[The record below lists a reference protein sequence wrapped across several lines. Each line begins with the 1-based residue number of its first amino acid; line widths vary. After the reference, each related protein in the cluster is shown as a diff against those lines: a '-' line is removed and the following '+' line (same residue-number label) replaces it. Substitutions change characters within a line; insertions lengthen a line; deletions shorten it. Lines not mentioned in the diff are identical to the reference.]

1 MLRESKAKFMKA
13 IGKKIKIIPRKQND
27 VWYSWSSVEA
37 IKSEEARDTREGE
50 DVTLECRFSPQLTAM
65 QPAYF
70 WVRTNRRDHD
80 NVAIQGTPLD
90 VNYRLDFRPEEGRY
104 DLHISNVSYERD
116 DGKFECRLKVS
127 GSGKDI
133 HSQAYQLTVLT
144 PPGPPKVGP
153 SLTPTAT
160 EGKPLE
166 LTCASRGGSPDPIVR
181 WFRAGQKEPLEG
193 AIRSTLDQGVMSSL
207 SLTPDKA
214 DDGAVFRC
222 VVWNRAMPPGAKL
235 ETTVNLNVNYFPRV
249 DVGPE
254 NPIRVERD
262 GTAVLQCNVDSKPRV
277 NNVRWIR
284 DGRFISTSFRHTIQR
299 VTVQDSGRYKCSA
312 DNGLGQPKEAEV
324 LLDVQYPPQVTV
336 ETGPGIARQREAEEG
351 EMVTI
356 KCNVSANPPP
366 ITVEWLREGRP
377 EFRQSGELL
386 KLHKV
391 TADSAGTYMCRA
403 TNILNPTTTTR
414 LRSNRV
420 GNATVTLLVRHRPG
434 KAQITPDRPIAS
446 EGNGVTLTCS
456 ASPPGWPTPQYR
468 WWRELEDSTPT
479 SQITVLATGPK
490 YNIPSAHLGS
500 EGKYHCEAN
509 NEMGHGEKAT
519 VVLTVYQPPRF
530 LVKLQP
536 HLTRRIGDTEFSVTC
551 GAQGKP
557 KPTIRWL
564 KDSKEISPK
573 YFDISTDESEGT
585 FFAGRNA
592 VYTVQS
598 TLRFIGRERP
608 GGMQL
613 IPADRGVYACIF
625 ENEVKRTET
634 TMHLRI
640 EHEPITLHR
649 YDKVAY
655 DLRETAEV
663 ICQVQAYPRPEFQ
676 WSYSTNTAPLLAGAD
691 GHYEINTTV
700 NESGGDI
707 YTSILQISHVR
718 QADYGEY
725 YCRVANTLGSV
736 KTLIRLQPKG
746 PPEKPE
752 ALTAIEIGH
761 SFITLQW
768 TPGFNGGLQSTKYFV
783 SYKRVLTAPNDDCYA
798 PRKPGN
804 NVESWHEFDCQTK
817 NPCNVTNLEQHQS
830 YLFKVK
836 AYNTKG
842 QSNYSE
848 EAAAMTKVDRIPTPQ
863 RVTFDPESH
872 ELTIN
877 IAATCLQ
884 LIAMVEVSTSVY
896 GHDWRLV
903 ETMPLSP
910 SGASSRREAT
920 ILSLMPRRAAK
931 TSGRSLEINQDDHI
945 LDDHGADSVRVRV
958 RYCLQSNK
966 DTCGDYTEAEIGP
979 SYIKEAST
987 IAMPTLV
994 AIVVSCVVFI
1004 LCSALAVVFCCCRK
1018 TQVKKAT
1025 SKDYEMET
1033 STVHPSIVQQA
1044 PPPYYPASG
1053 MENKALEHSMDLA
1066 LDDQKQTAIYA
1077 SQNGYGYHVNQ
1088 PQHPNGG
1095 EWVNMGYMENSYSN
1109 SNNGGSVNSQDSLWQ
1124 MKMAAQA
1131 NNAANLAASQEHHH
1145 HHLSDRNNHYGV
1157 YDPLTHGGYGTVDD
1171 YAPYPHLLPS
1181 TSPDYS
1187 RSNNPSRQE
1196 YAPDKTL
1203 RQHHIAKD
1211 CIYKSPYHDVS
1222 GLPDPYLDHHM
1233 MMDPEESMKQQ
1244 QHQQQQGHM
1253 PMSFDETLESGYST
1267 PSSRTGRMIR
1277 EIIV

>member
-1 MLRESKAKFMKA
+1 MDLSLLFFFAFLFVIEGSR
-13 IGKKIKIIPRKQND
+13 GN
-27 VWYSWSSVEA
+27 
-37 IKSEEARDTREGE
+37 EEARDTREGE
-50 DVTLECRFSPQLTAM
+50 DLTLECRFSPQLATSTQA
-65 QPAYF
+65 AYF
-70 WVRTNRRDHD
+70 WWRTNRRDHD

-90 VNYRLDFRPEEGRY
+90 ANYRLDFRPEEGRY

-133 HSQAYQLTVLT
+133 HSQAYRVTVLT
-144 PPGPPKVGP
+144 PPGAPRVGP
-153 SLTPTAT
+153 SSSPTAT
-160 EGKPLE
+160 EGKPLD
-166 LTCASRGGSPDPIVR
+166 LTCTSRGGSPDPMVNWYR
-181 WFRAGQKEPLEG
+181 QGQPEPIEG
-193 AIRSTLDQGVMSSL
+193 AKTTVVENGVMTTL
-207 SLTPDKA
+207 SLKPDKM
-214 DDGAVFRC
+214 DDGAVFKC
-222 VVWNRAMPPGAKL
+222 MVWNRAMPSGAKL
-235 ETTVNLNVNYFPRV
+235 ESTVTLNVNYYPRV
-249 DVGPE
+249 DVGPD
-254 NPIRVERD
+254 NPIRIERD

-284 DGRFISTSFRHTIQR
+284 DGRFISTSFKHTIQK
-299 VTVQDSGRYKCSA
+299 VTIQDSGKYRCSA
-312 DNGLGQPKEAEV
+312 DNGLGQSKEAEV
-324 LLDVQYPPQVTV
+324 YLDVQYPPQVTV
-336 ETGPGIARQREAEEG
+336 ESGPGVAKQKEAEEG
-351 EMVTI
+351 ESITI

-366 ITVEWLREGRP
+366 ITIEWLRDGRP
-377 EFRQSGELL
+377 DFRQNGEVL
-386 KLHKV
+386 KLNRV
-391 TADSAGTYMCRA
+391 SADNAGTYICRA
-403 TNILNPTTTTR
+403 ANVLNPTSPSR
-414 LRSNRV
+414 QRINKV
-420 GNATVTLLVRHRPG
+420 GNDSVTLLVRHRPG

-456 ASPPGWPTPQYR
+456 ATPPGWPTPQYR
-468 WWRELEDSTPT
+468 WWRELEDATPST
-479 SQITVLATGPK
+479 QITVLATGPK

-536 HLTRRIGDTEFSVTC
+536 HVTKRIGDKDFSITC

-557 KPTIRWL
+557 KPSIRWL
-564 KDSKEISPK
+564 KDGKEIIPK
-573 YFDISTDESEGT
+573 GGNDLTSKLFDISTDES
-585 FFAGRNA
+585 AGRNQ

-598 TLRFIGRERP
+598 TLRFEGRGRP
-608 GGMQL
+608 EGDQL

-625 ENEVKRTET
+625 ENEVKRAET

-649 YDKVAY
+649 YNKVAY

-663 ICQVQAYPRPEFQ
+663 ICKVQAYPRPEFQ

-707 YTSILQISHVR
+707 YTSVLQISHLR
-718 QADYGEY
+718 TADYGEY
-725 YCRVANTLGSV
+725 NCRVANTLGSV
-736 KTLIRLQPKG
+736 KTQIRLQPKG

-752 ALTAIEIGH
+752 DLTAIDIGH
-761 SFITLQW
+761 SYITLQW
-768 TPGFNGGLQSTKYFV
+768 TPGFNGGLTSTKYFI
-783 SYKRVLTAPNDDCYA
+783 SYKRVLTMHNDDCYT
-798 PRKPGN
+798 PRKPGSGA
-804 NVESWHEFDCQTK
+804 ESWHEFDCQTK
-817 NPCNVTNLEQHQS
+817 NPCNVTSLEQHQS

-842 QSNYSE
+842 QSNFSDE
-848 EAAAMTKVDRIPTPQ
+848 TAAMTKVDRIPAPQ

-884 LIAMVEVSTSVY
+884 LVAMVEVSTSVY
-896 GHDWRLV
+896 EHEWRLV
-903 ETMPLSP
+903 ETMSISP
-910 SGASSRREAT
+910 SGASSRKEAT

-931 TSGRSLEINQDDHI
+931 TSGRSLEMPSEENI
-945 LDDHGADSVRVRV
+945 LDDHNSDSVRVRV

-979 SYIKEAST
+979 AFIKEAST

-994 AIVVSCVVFI
+994 AIVVSCVIFI
-1004 LCSALAVVFCCCRK
+1004 LFSALAVVFCCCRK

-1025 SKDYEMET
+1025 GKDYEMET

-1066 LDDQKQTAIYA
+1066 LDDNKQTAIYA
-1077 SQNGYGYHVNQ
+1077 SQNSYGYHVSQ
-1088 PQHPNGG
+1088 PTHTNGG

-1145 HHLSDRNNHYGV
+1145 HHISDRNHYGV
-1157 YDPLTHGGYGTVDD
+1157 YDPLTHGGYGGVDD
-1171 YAPYPHLLPS
+1171 YAPYPHLLPPA
-1181 TSPDYS
+1181 TPDYS

-1196 YAPDKTL
+1196 YPQD
-1203 RQHHIAKD
+1203 RQHHIE
-1211 CIYKSPYHDVS
+1211 SPYHDVN
-1222 GLPDPYLDHHM
+1222 GLPNPYLDHHM
-1233 MMDPEESMKQQ
+1233 MMDPEDNLKQQ
-1244 QHQQQQGHM
+1244 PPPQHMQM
-1253 PMSFDETLESGYST
+1253 TFDETLESGYST
-1267 PSSRTGRMIR
+1267 PNSRAGRMIR

>member
-1 MLRESKAKFMKA
+1 MNSFLLKMDLCLFFLILLIS
-13 IGKKIKIIPRKQND
+13 IGGG
-27 VWYSWSSVEA
+27 A
-37 IKSEEARDTREGE
+37 KSEEPRDTREGE
-50 DVTLECRFSPQLTAM
+50 DVTLECRFSPTLTAM
-65 QPAYF
+65 KPAYF
-70 WVRTNRRDHD
+70 WVRTNRMDHD

-90 VNYRLDFRPEEGRY
+90 ANYRLDFRPEEGYY
-104 DLHISNVSYERD
+104 DLHISNISYARD
-116 DGKFECRLKVS
+116 DGKFECRLKVG

-133 HSQAYQLTVLT
+133 HSQAYVVTVLT
-144 PPGPPKVGP
+144 PPGPPKIHP
-153 SLTPTAT
+153 STTPIAT

-166 LTCASRGGSPDPIVR
+166 LTCASRGGSPDPLVR
-181 WFRAGQKEPLEG
+181 WYRQGQNEPIE
-193 AIRSTLDQGVMSSL
+193 AAVKSTIDQGVVST
-207 SLTPDKA
+207 LTLKPDKS
-214 DDGAVFRC
+214 DDGAMFRC
-222 VVWNRAMPPGAKL
+222 VVWNRAMPAGVKL
-235 ETTVNLNVNYFPRV
+235 EESVNLNVNYYPRV

-254 NPIRVERD
+254 NPLRVERD

-284 DGRFISTSFRHTIQR
+284 DGRFISTSFKHTIQR
-299 VTVQDSGRYKCSA
+299 VTVQDSGKYRCSA
-312 DNGLGQPKEAEV
+312 DNGLGQAKEAEV
-324 LLDVQYPPQVTV
+324 YLDVQYPPLVSI
-336 ETGPGIARQREAEEG
+336 ETGPGLARQIEAEEG

-377 EFRQSGELL
+377 DFRQNGEVL
-386 KLHKV
+386 KLHRV
-391 TADSAGTYMCRA
+391 AADSAGTYMCRA

-414 LRSNRV
+414 QRSNRV
-420 GNATVTLLVRHRPG
+420 GNATVTLLVRHKPG

-468 WWRELEDSTPT
+468 WWRELDDSTPT
-479 SQITVLATGPK
+479 SQKTVLATGPK

-509 NEMGHGEKAT
+509 NEIGHGEKAT

-536 HLTRRIGDTEFSVTC
+536 HQTRRIGDTDFSVTC

-557 KPTIRWL
+557 KPSIKWL
-564 KDSKEISPK
+564 KDGKEISNK
-573 YFDISTDESEGT
+573 MYDVSTDESEG
-585 FFAGRNA
+585 RNA
-592 VYTVQS
+592 VFTVQS
-598 TLRFIGRERP
+598 TLRFVGRDRP
-608 GGMQL
+608 SGSQL

-625 ENEVKRTET
+625 ENEVKKAET

-649 YDKVAY
+649 YNKVAY

-663 ICQVQAYPRPEFQ
+663 ICKVQAYPRPEFQ
-676 WSYSTNTAPLLAGAD
+676 WSYSTNTAPLLSGAD

-707 YTSILQISHVR
+707 YTSVLQISHLR

-725 YCRVANTLGSV
+725 NCRVANTLGSV
-736 KTLIRLQPKG
+736 KTQIRLQPKG

-752 ALTAIEIGH
+752 ALHAIDIGH
-761 SFITLQW
+761 SYIALQW
-768 TPGFNGGLQSTKYFV
+768 TPGFNGGLHSTKYFI
-783 SYKRVLTAPNDDCYA
+783 SYKRVLTTLNDDCYA
-798 PRKPGN
+798 PRKSG

-817 NPCNVTNLEQHQS
+817 NPCNVTSLEQHQS

-842 QSNYSE
+842 QSNYSD
-848 EAAAMTKVDRIPTPQ
+848 EAPSMTKVDRIPAPQ

-872 ELTIN
+872 QLTIN

-903 ETMPLSP
+903 ETMSLSP
-910 SGASSRREAT
+910 SGTTSRREAT
-920 ILSLMPRRAAK
+920 VLSLMPRRAAK
-931 TSGRSLEINQDDHI
+931 TSGRSLEIPSDENI
-945 LDDHGADSVRVRV
+945 LDNHNSESVRVRV

-966 DTCGDYTEAEIGP
+966 ETCGDYTEAEIGP
-979 SYIKEAST
+979 AYIKEAGT
-987 IAMPTLV
+987 IAIPTLV
-994 AIVVSCVVFI
+994 AIVSCVVFI
-1004 LCSALAVVFCCCRK
+1004 LLSALAIVFCCCRK
-1018 TQVKKAT
+1018 THVKKAQ
-1025 SKDYEMET
+1025 SKDYEMES

-1053 MENKALEHSMDLA
+1053 MENKGLEHSMDLA
-1066 LDDQKQTAIYA
+1066 LEEQNKAAIYA
-1077 SQNGYGYHVNQ
+1077 SQNGYGYHVSQ
-1088 PQHPNGG
+1088 PTHPNGG
-1095 EWVNMGYMENSYSN
+1095 ESSNDKAEGNMGYMENSYSN

-1131 NNAANLAASQEHHH
+1131 NNAANLAATQEHHH

-1171 YAPYPHLLPS
+1171 YAPYPHLMTS
-1181 TSPDYS
+1181 TTPDYS

-1203 RQHHIAKD
+1203 RQHHME
-1211 CIYKSPYHDVS
+1211 SPYHDVS
-1222 GLPDPYLDHHM
+1222 GLPDPYMDHHM
-1233 MMDPEESMKQQ
+1233 MMDPEEAMK
-1244 QHQQQQGHM
+1244 HQQQQHL
-1253 PMSFDETLESGYST
+1253 PMTFDETLESGYST
-1267 PSSRTGRMIR
+1267 PSSRAGRMIR